1 MFGVGIQE
9 MVLIGVLFLVIF
21 GPGKVPDMARD
32 VGRFV
37 NEARRAVEEFKVD
50 LALEEKPVQEPRN
63 QRDPE
68 VSQAPEENARSVPRA
83 E

>member
-50 LALEEKPVQEPRN
+50 LALEEKPAVEPRN

-68 VSQAPEENARSVPRA
+68 VSQASEENTRSVPRA
-83 E
+83 V